1 VERRNEPSRESPS
14 ADQHYFGLCPIG
26 RGAKKGGAKVKV
38 KVRIQANNQAEAAK
52 ARTLLL
58 KRCPELILANPRK
71 GSNPKYAGQ
80 QKWACYGDFEFGA
93 VRKRRS

>member
-1 VERRNEPSRESPS
+1 V
-14 ADQHYFGLCPIG
+14 
-26 RGAKKGGAKVKV
+26 KMKV

-71 GSNPKYAGQ
+71 GSNPRYAGR